1 MIFTA
6 RRTGARDLPP
16 RSSTAS
22 QHPARGGGAE
32 IPPRPPLRPPRR
44 PTSATTPVKRWPR
57 VGWSRRSIAAMR
69 WVRAWRHHGPHR
81 GQGEASRTGQSSAV
95 LSSAMPILSTCATS
109 GQSVSSVQL
118 YRPAR
123 AQQGRRSAVGS
134 DSYHTHAHVQNLR
147 IDLPLTRYPERG
159 YDLMSTEDSGN
170 GMLRQRTTNRP

>member
-1 MIFTA
+1 MVRRPPPGRFA
-6 RRTGARDLPP
+6 RSIAAP
-16 RSSTAS
+16 RS
-22 QHPARGGGAE
+22 ARGGGVE
-32 IPPRPPLRPPRR
+32 SPPRPPLRSPRR

-57 VGWSRRSIAAMR
+57 VGWSGRSIAAGR
-69 WVRAWRHHGPHR
+69 RVRAWRHHGPHR

-109 GQSVSSVQL
+109 GQSVSSMQL

-147 IDLPLTRYPERG
+147 IDRPLTRYPERG
-159 YDLMSTEDSGN
+159 YDLMSTGDSGN